1 MIWYIFPEEAL
12 GAFLLVNLGKVIEE
26 HGFCRGFTVLL
37 PVEYGV
43 REAGRQEA
51 VDATTATDQQA
62 GLETVEGQGA

>member
-1 MIWYIFPEEAL
+1 MASVGDLPDED
-12 GAFLLVNLGKVIEE
+12 GS
-26 HGFCRGFTVLL
+26 VLL

-51 VDATTATDQQA
+51 VDATTATNQRA